1 MATNLLTKP
10 EDLKQDVKFQGLIYG
25 QPGIGKSTIALS
37 APNPVMID
45 AEKGIKR
52 VEPHLRVPS
61 LQAENYEEILA
72 LLNSDEI
79 KPFDTIVFDTMGKV
93 LELMEPYLIKLNPK
107 NAMSSGALSLAGYK
121 ARKMEFNNLLKLIR
135 RFNKSVLF
143 VAHEKEEKNGEDKII
158 RPDVPGSSG
167 ADLIKDL
174 DFVGYMEAKGT
185 KRTISFFPTEKY
197 YAKNSLQLDE
207 VIEVPDTKNGNTFI
221 SEKIVKMTQ
230 EKLSK
235 QADLI
240 KEYNGTLAEAEE
252 FISKS
257 DDPNA
262 VIEHLTIMN
271 DIWDAKKRA
280 FILLKQRAREL
291 DYEYKNKKFI
301 KIEDRKEDETSISDT
316 NPAE

>member
-1 MATNLLTKP
+1 
-10 EDLKQDVKFQGLIYG
+10 
-25 QPGIGKSTIALS
+25 
-37 APNPVMID
+37 
-45 AEKGIKR
+45 
-52 VEPHLRVPS
+52 
-61 LQAENYEEILA
+61 
-72 LLNSDEI
+72 
-79 KPFDTIVFDTMGKV
+79 
-93 LELMEPYLIKLNPK
+93 
-107 NAMSSGALSLAGYK
+107 
-121 ARKMEFNNLLKLIR
+121 MEFNNLLKLIR
-135 RFNKSVLF
+135 RLNKSVLF
-143 VAHEKEEKNGEDKII
+143 IAHEKEEKNGEDKII

-240 KEYNGTLAEAEE
+240 KEYNDTLAIIEK
-252 FISKS
+252 FINNS
-257 DDPNA
+257 DDPNQ
-262 VIEHLTIMN
+262 VINDLQNMN

-280 FILLKQRAREL
+280 FVLLKQRAKDL
-291 DYEYKNKKFI
+291 GYEYKNKEFV
-301 KIEDRKEDETSISDT
+301 KIEDKKGNETSVSDT
-316 NPAE
+316 NPIK